1 MTQKTKGSRGLLLI
15 AAFKLIKGLALLALG
30 IGALKM
36 LHKDVAAE
44 VAQWIDIL
52 RVDPH
57 NHYIQEALAKLGMVD
72 DRELKAL
79 SVGTFFY
86 SGLFLTEGIG
96 LALRIRWAEYLT
108 IISTASLLPIEIYEI
123 VKDVSAAKI
132 VVLLANIAVVV
143 YLVIEVRRTR
153 GTNTPK

>member
-1 MTQKTKGSRGLLLI
+1 MAGEIKGSRGLLLI

-57 NHYIQEALAKLGMVD
+57 NHYIRQALAKLGMVD
-72 DRELKAL
+72 DQKLKAL
-79 SVGTFFY
+79 SIGTFFY
-86 SGLFLTEGIG
+86 SALFLTEGVG
-96 LALRIRWAEYLT
+96 LALRKRWAEYLT
-108 IISTASLLPIEIYEI
+108 IVSTASLLPLEIYEI

-132 VVLLANIAVVV
+132 VVLLANIAIVV
-143 YLVIEVRRTR
+143 YLVLEVRR
-153 GTNTPK
+153 